1 MAFSES
7 AQELR
12 RAVLPGVAQKH
23 RPYRVKT
30 ALSEDH
36 LSFHSMRITESL
48 STTYDMEVELLSSD
62 PDIDFDSV
70 LGHNLT
76 VGVNRPRG
84 GERYFNGYV
93 SSFGS
98 AGVRSRMF
106 VYRATVSPWLW
117 FLKQTENCMIFHEE
131 TAVSIAEKI
140 FGAHG
145 FADFRF
151 DVQGSPPTYEY
162 CVQYRESD
170 FNFISRLFEKEGL
183 YYFFEHE
190 NGKHTLVVTDSMDT
204 HQPDSGYEKIPMVMD
219 DSASRTF
226 REGIFSWRSR
236 QQIRATEVTLQDYN
250 FTTPRAEMLVS
261 QSIARGHAASDLK
274 LYQYPGEYRETGVGG
289 QYAKLRVEEQQA
301 SFEVVQADT
310 SAHGIRAGYRFE
322 LEEHPVASVNSDYLV
337 ISSHIECHAG
347 TYVSGEGGEPEFS
360 CSFMA
365 MPMTGIH
372 RPARVTPKP
381 MIYGPQTAVVTNR
394 TQGEEIE
401 PVDKYGRVTVS
412 FEWEREGT
420 LSCPVRVS
428 QTVAGAGWGGM
439 NIPRH
444 GQEVIVEFEDGNPD
458 RPIIT
463 GRVYNEKS
471 EYPYNPLDKP
481 TVTTLKTNSS
491 KGGGGFNELR
501 FDDKKGEENIFI
513 HAEKSMDTRV
523 KETRRTYI
531 GVNDHQI
538 VRNDQFLEVLENKN
552 ETVGAEMRLQV
563 KDDLSVESTDG
574 ATYVK
579 SDKHIVLHSNMG
591 DIELKAAGGKVVL
604 DAAMGLTISCGGS
617 FVTLSPAGVDIKG
630 PMVKINSGG
639 SKNTGPGEQVVE
651 PDPPAVAK
659 DDEAGEI
666 SPPPRGRNYTPTRTE
681 LDSHP
686 VAASLLN
693 AADSGAP
700 FCKVCAQMAAGG
712 GT

>member
-1 MAFSES
+1 MAFSDS
-7 AQELR
+7 AQELK

-36 LSFHSMRITESL
+36 LSFHSMRITETL
-48 STTYDMEVELLSSD
+48 SATFQMDVELLSSD
-62 PDIDFDSV
+62 PAIDFDAV

-76 VGVNRPRG
+76 VGVSRPRG
-84 GERYFNGYV
+84 GERFFNGYV
-93 SSFGS
+93 TSFGF
-98 AGVRSRMF
+98 AGVQSRMF
-106 VYRATVSPWLW
+106 LYRATVSPWLW
-117 FLKQTENCMIFHEE
+117 LLKQTENCMIFHEE
-131 TAVSIAEKI
+131 SAVSIAEKI

-204 HQPDSGYEKIPMVMD
+204 HQPDSGYETIPMVMD
-219 DSASRTF
+219 DDTARRQ

-250 FTTPRAEMLVS
+250 FTAPRAEMEVS
-261 QSIARGHAASDLK
+261 DSIARGHAASDLK
-274 LYQYPGEYRETGVGG
+274 LYQYPGEYKDTGEGS

-301 SFEVVQADT
+301 SFEIAQADT
-310 SAHGIRAGYRFE
+310 NAHGIRTGCRFA
-322 LEEHPVASVNSDYLV
+322 LEKHPVASVNDDYL
-337 ISSHIECHAG
+337 ITSSHIECRAG
-347 TYVSGEGGEPEFS
+347 AFTSGSGDEPEYS
-360 CSFMA
+360 CAFMA
-365 MPMTGIH
+365 MPMSGIH

-394 TQGEEIE
+394 TEGEEIE
-401 PVDKYGRVTVS
+401 PVDKHGRVTVS

-428 QTVAGAGWGGM
+428 QAVAGAGWGMM

-471 EYPYNPLDKP
+471 EYPYDPLEKP

-501 FDDKKGEENIFI
+501 FDDKKGEENIFT

-531 GVNDHQI
+531 GADDHQI
-538 VRNDQFLEVLENKN
+538 IGKDQFLQVEDSRHEF
-552 ETVGAEMRLQV
+552 VGAEYR
-563 KDDLSVESTDG
+563 VEAGENISFTGGDAAFFKLRG
-574 ATYVK
+574 NFAT
-579 SDKHIVLHSNMG
+579 NAGG
-591 DIELKAAGGKVVL
+591 DVHMKAGGKAVIEAPGGVTL
-604 DAAMGLTISCGGS
+604 KCGGS
-617 FVTLSPAGVDIKG
+617 FITLNTSGVFIKG
-630 PMVKINSGG
+630 TAVNINSGG
-639 SKNTGPGEQVVE
+639 EPLSGPGDQAAKPEE
-651 PDPPAVAK
+651 PIEALNE
-659 DDEAGEI
+659 EAGEI
-666 SPPPRGRNYTPTRTE
+666 SPPRRERSHQPTPTE

-686 VAASLLN
+686 VAVSLLN
-693 AADSGAP
+693 AAASGAP
-700 FCKVCAQMAAGG
+700 FCKVCSQMASGG